1 MDEYSWKVFSLQQKG
16 TCEYIYIYSKQRNN
30 PTIENTCKFLTGE
43 DYADRIEHR
52 IVSG

>member
-1 MDEYSWKVFSLQQKG
+1 MNTRGKFSVCNRKVLAN
-16 TCEYIYIYSKQRNN
+16 IYIYASSKQRNN